1 MGSRLNK
8 HPRPCWILRSQGT
21 QWWHLSKLTV
31 KLKYK
36 TKAWY
41 LHQQKKEHKVC
52 YKQRDRKTIMTLQ
65 ASSETQHINIPLTDR
80 ASHGSEWIPSV
91 TCPRS
96 GLQDDGHCHG
106 GQGKLNRPHRHEASV
121 AENWTQAWNF
131 CILPG
136 EWEKNDPSEV
146 NSNATV
152 HSTPKMEVHEGKWLL
167 FLAAQLVGL

>member
-1 MGSRLNK
+1 M
-8 HPRPCWILRSQGT
+8 
-21 QWWHLSKLTV
+21 
-31 KLKYK
+31 
-36 TKAWY
+36 
-41 LHQQKKEHKVC
+41 
-52 YKQRDRKTIMTLQ
+52 KTITISQ

-106 GQGKLNRPHRHEASV
+106 GQGRPNRPHRHEASV

-136 EWEKNDPSEV
+136 EQEKSDPSEV

-152 HSTPKMEVHEGKWLL
+152 HSTPKVGSTWREVTFIFSCPACGTLIHRLETEPHS
-167 FLAAQLVGL
+167 LAVKCQVLTTEPPGNSLKMISK